1 MLKLLYKGILI
12 RDNDRIK
19 KASSSVT
26 YIGTK
31 KHNIIVDTSSKDN
44 RELIIEEL
52 KKLGLKPADIDIVIN
67 THSHHDHVGNNDLF
81 NNAEFI
87 NYSNIE
93 NLKDYENQR
102 LNKNSSSLRKPSVF
116 ESSRFCSPPLS
127 PSEAKVSYKS
137 EGFVQSWWFSNPV
150 GDEIEIIK
158 TPGHTPDSISVIY
171 KEYIV
176 VGDAAPLK
184 NNILKN
190 IPPKLNYDAGIA
202 LASLRRIKSIGKN
215 IVTGHEGIVYRDE
228 YIK

>member
-127 PSEAKVSYKS
+127 PSEAKVSY
-137 EGFVQSWWFSNPV
+137 
-150 GDEIEIIK
+150 
-158 TPGHTPDSISVIY
+158 
-171 KEYIV
+171 
-176 VGDAAPLK
+176 
-184 NNILKN
+184 
-190 IPPKLNYDAGIA
+190 
-202 LASLRRIKSIGKN
+202 
-215 IVTGHEGIVYRDE
+215 
-228 YIK
+228 

>member
-87 NYSNIE
+87 NY
-93 NLKDYENQR
+93 
-102 LNKNSSSLRKPSVF
+102 LRKPSVF

-127 PSEAKVSYKS
+127 PSEAKVSYIHRNIVAGRLNNRRLFNQS

-190 IPPKLNYDAGIA
+190 IPPKLIYDAGIA